1 MYSLGVD
8 VGYSSVKLALTE
20 KGGRMVFSRYRMHR
34 GHIKKTVRTLMEELF
49 SLYAPEDI
57 LHGAATG
64 SGSRFLVQRGVMHG
78 VNEVTALIEGCTHMG
93 FSFGSLAEIGG
104 KNATYVTGFRGA
116 SGAPEI
122 SMNSG
127 CSAGTG
133 SFLEEQMSRLHL
145 PLEEYSRLVERARS
159 VPRIAGRC
167 SVFAKTDMVHHQ
179 QEGTPVE
186 DILLG
191 LAYGVVQNYRTG
203 VMKKL
208 PLELPL
214 LFVGGV
220 SQNQG
225 IIRALRDIL
234 KLSPEN
240 LLVPEHAE
248 LPSAF
253 GASLLGWEE
262 KYPLSPESVLKC
274 TEEADTPLFDDYGTT
289 PLKELSGFGKKDS
302 LGKHRM
308 LREHPDSEKKVTEC
322 ALGIDVGSTST
333 NLVLID
339 RKGKV
344 RAHRYIATMGK
355 PFEALQQGFR
365 ELSLEFPRNLS
376 IIGAGIT
383 GSGRHLIGTLVGADV
398 VKDEITAQAKAA
410 VTLDP
415 EVDTIFEIGGQDS
428 KFIRIS
434 KGRVVDFQ
442 MNKICAAGT
451 GSFIEEQAKKLNIPL
466 ESFGDLA
473 LQGKNPVNLGD
484 RCTVFIETSL
494 GAHLA
499 KETPLEDIASG
510 LCYSIVRNYLH
521 RVVGQKE
528 IGHKIFFQGGL
539 AYNQGVVNAF
549 RSLME
554 QEISVPPFF
563 SVTGAYGAALFA
575 LEEDRGVSS
584 FKGLALDIRRAFEN
598 SPPPA
603 KKKSLRGFSLREGEF
618 IFKGYAPPKK
628 SSRKTV
634 GMPRALFT
642 FGMYPMFR
650 VFFEELGFDLIL
662 SNPTSEETIRKG
674 QAYAL
679 EETCY
684 PVKLINGHVAE
695 LVERGVDYIFFPDL
709 YTVPHPGSPSRQNY
723 GCPYMQ
729 LAFKMVNRAM
739 DLEKRGIPLLA
750 PTIAFSLGED
760 FMRRSFL
767 DLGKKLHRS
776 EAEIMEA
783 LRKSSKAY
791 HDFEKSLGARTK
803 EVFEELPR
811 DARVFVIISKIYGV
825 LDPVLNLGIPEFLEE
840 RRHRVIP
847 FYSLP
852 EVDLSKEHPN
862 MYWPFG
868 QHILEA
874 ARFVKEHP
882 NFYAIFLSHHG
893 CGPDSA
899 FSHYFQEIMGDKPY
913 LHVEVDE
920 HASPVGV
927 ITRMEAFLHSLSK
940 IPVETRVPEP
950 SVLLERMEHSQ
961 RDLLEDFDLLPQE
974 GVLYLPHLYPYG
986 ELGKEALLSLGIH
999 AECCPRTTGKSLDCG
1014 RKHTM
1019 TNEYLSLTSLL
1030 GDVMHICA
1038 TRKEDDP
1045 APAFLV
1051 PRNEG
1056 AEVGGQFSRLLGA
1069 ALDKEGYSRVRI
1081 VSPFLEDLL
1090 HLEESRRNLLFRVL
1104 LGGDLVKLA
1113 PLKKRNILLLSLMD
1127 SLRQG
1132 TFSLKTLLPLAEE
1145 VREAWKTEEPLGTL
1159 FATGE
1164 LSILHNDFLN
1174 GFLLSKIEKK
1184 GYRVVYSPLS
1194 EALWLF
1200 WRDYVDQ
1207 NLSSSR
1213 EARKK
1218 LEDWKEEMASLASAL
1233 GERACFEKDPENLVQ
1248 RATES
1253 LGYYAGAFGRYREA
1267 KILGPLPGI
1276 QGILT
1281 LASTYENTGI
1291 SLQGLHKGFQKAG
1304 SLPVLH
1310 LCFDGHEDEN
1320 DTVRIETF
1328 LHYLEKKNSPGL
1340 FFRNMMQKE
1349 GSRS

>member
-1 MYSLGVD
+1 MYSLGLD
-8 VGYSSVKLALTE
+8 IGYSSVKLVLSE
-20 KGGRMVFSRYRMHR
+20 EGGKVVFSRYRLHR
-34 GHIKKTVRTLMEELF
+34 GHIKQTVGTLMEEVF
-49 SLYAPEDI
+49 SLYAPRNI
-57 LHGAATG
+57 PYGAATG
-64 SGSRFLVQRGVMHG
+64 SGSRFLVQRNILHG
-78 VNEVTALIEGCTHMG
+78 VNEITALIEGCRGMG
-93 FSFGSLAEIGG
+93 LSFGSIAEIGG
-104 KNATYVTGFRGA
+104 KNATYVTELRNA
-116 SGAPEI
+116 SGLPEI

-133 SFLEEQMSRLHL
+133 SFLEEQMSRLNL
-145 PLEEYSRLVERARS
+145 PLEDYSRLVEKAKS
-159 VPRIAGRC
+159 LPRIAGRC
-167 SVFAKTDMVHHQ
+167 SVFAKTDIIHHQ

-220 SQNQG
+220 SKNQG

-248 LPSAF
+248 LPSAL
-253 GASLLGWEE
+253 GASLLGWQE
-262 KYPLSPESVLKC
+262 KYPLSPEALLAC
-274 TEEADTPLFDDYGTT
+274 TEEADAPLFDDYGTT

-302 LGKHRM
+302 LGKHRI
-308 LREHPDSEKKVTEC
+308 LRENPDSEKKVTEC

-339 RKGKV
+339 RKGEI
-344 RAHRYIATMGK
+344 RAHRYIPTLGK
-355 PFEALQQGFR
+355 PLEALERGFR
-365 ELSLEFPRNLS
+365 ELSREFPRNLS
-376 IIGAGIT
+376 VLGAGVT
-383 GSGRHLIGTLVGADV
+383 GSGRHLMGTLVGADV

-428 KFIRIS
+428 KFIRLC

-473 LQGKNPVNLGD
+473 LGGKNPVNLGD

-499 KETPLEDIASG
+499 RETPLEDIASG
-510 LCYSIVRNYLH
+510 LCYSIARNYLH

-528 IGHKIFFQGGL
+528 IGHRIFFQGGL

-549 RSLME
+549 RSLTGK
-554 QEISVPPFF
+554 EISVPPFF

-575 LEEDRGVSS
+575 LEECRGFSN
-584 FKGLALDIRRAFEN
+584 FKGFTLDIRKAFAGF
-598 SPPPA
+598 SPPA
-603 KKKSLRGFSLREGEF
+603 KKKNLRSFSSREGEF
-618 IFKGYAPPKK
+618 IFKKYSPPKK

-760 FMRRSFL
+760 FMRRSFM
-767 DLGKKLHRS
+767 DLGKKLGRS
-776 EAEIMEA
+776 EASIMEA
-783 LRKSSKAY
+783 LQKSSKAY
-791 HDFEKSLGARTK
+791 HDFEKSLGIRSA
-803 EVFEELPR
+803 EVLRELPQ
-811 DARVFVIISKIYGV
+811 DARVFVMISKIYGI

-840 RRHRVIP
+840 RGHRVIP

-852 EVDLSKEHPN
+852 EVDLSEEHPN

-882 NFYAIFLSHHG
+882 NFYAIFLTHHG
-893 CGPDSA
+893 CGPDSS
-899 FSHYFQEIMGDKPY
+899 FSHYFREIMGDKPY
-913 LHVEVDE
+913 LQVEVDE

-927 ITRMEAFLHSLSK
+927 ITRLEAFLDSLSG
-940 IPVETRVPEP
+940 EP
-950 SVLLERMEHSQ
+950 LEANPPAPSELTERMEHRTPKILS
-961 RDLLEDFDLLPQE
+961 DFSLLSRE
-974 GVLYLPHLYPYG
+974 GTLYLPQLYPYG
-986 ELGKEALLSLGIH
+986 ELGREALRSLGVA
-999 AECCPRTTGKSLDCG
+999 AELCPRSTAKSLDMG
-1014 RKHTM
+1014 KEHIL
-1019 TNEYLSLTSLL
+1019 TNEYLSFSALL
-1030 GDVMHICA
+1030 GEVLQTCRA
-1038 TRKEDDP
+1038 RENGGKRL
-1045 APAFLV
+1045 AFLI
-1051 PRNEG
+1051 PQTEG
-1056 AEVGGQFSRLLGA
+1056 AEVGGQFGRLLRTL
-1069 ALDKEGYSRVRI
+1069 LDKTGYAEVDLL
-1081 VSPFLEDLL
+1081 SPFLEDLL
-1090 HLEESRRNLLFRVL
+1090 YLEESQRNLLFQVL
-1104 LGGDLVKLA
+1104 MAGDLVKLA
-1113 PLKKRNILLLSLMD
+1113 PPKKRNLHLLSLLD
-1127 SLRQG
+1127 SLREG
-1132 TFSLKTLLPLAEE
+1132 SFSFSRLLSLAEKIRKE
-1145 VREAWKTEEPLGTL
+1145 WKTEEPLGTI
-1159 FATGE
+1159 FVTGE
-1164 LSILHNDFLN
+1164 LSVLHKDFLN
-1174 GFLLSKIEKK
+1174 GFLLSKIEKQ
-1184 GYRVVYSPLS
+1184 GYRVIWSPLS
-1194 EALWLF
+1194 EGMWLF
-1200 WRDYVDQ
+1200 WRDYADQ
-1207 NLSSSR
+1207 NLSASK
-1213 EARKK
+1213 EIRKI
-1218 LEDWKEEMASLASAL
+1218 LEDWKKELFALASTLEEA
-1233 GERACFEKDPENLVQ
+1233 GAFEKDPEDLMQ
-1248 RATES
+1248 RANQS
-1253 LGYYAGAFGRYREA
+1253 LGYYAGAQGRHREA

-1276 QGILT
+1276 QGVLT
-1281 LASTYENTGI
+1281 LASTYENTGV
-1291 SLQGLHKGFQKAG
+1291 SLQGLHKGFQKPG
-1304 SLPVLH
+1304 SPPVLH
-1310 LCFDGHEDEN
+1310 LCFDGHADEN
-1320 DTVRIETF
+1320 DAVKIDTF
-1328 LHYLEKKNSPGL
+1328 LHYLRKKNVFEPSSGEG
-1340 FFRNMMQKE
+1340 MQKKI
-1349 GSRS
+1349 SLF